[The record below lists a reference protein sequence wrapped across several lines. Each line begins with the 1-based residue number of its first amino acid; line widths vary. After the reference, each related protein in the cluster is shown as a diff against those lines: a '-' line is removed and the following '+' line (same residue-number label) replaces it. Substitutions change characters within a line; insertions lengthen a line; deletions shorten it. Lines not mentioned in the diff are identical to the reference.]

1 MALVL
6 LLLVSGILFS
16 MPSVQTKLA
25 NYLTTTINKDFGTNI
40 SIEKVSITVF
50 GSVKLKNVIAKD
62 NKQKTIFQ
70 IKRLQTSILDFNKLY
85 NEGHPYLGDLT
96 MDGLHLNMIQEK
108 GESSTNLD
116 AFIDAFDDGTPG
128 SGKFRMFINSME
140 LKNSKFSYHDYN
152 LENPKI
158 VEFTTLN
165 GKVSNFAIKGSNV
178 TTKIQSLTFTD
189 HRGIKVKEFAS
200 DFTYTK
206 KNILLDNLKLK
217 TENSQVNGNLALRY
231 KIEDFK
237 DFNNKVVFE
246 VQFDKASIS
255 SNDMNYFYNEFG
267 QNNMFYVDTYLKGT
281 LNNFTTKNLTFTDK
295 FGTEVI
301 GTATYKNLFSKTP
314 NSYQV
319 KGNFDR
325 INSNYQSLKSMMPRV
340 LGNRLPNKL
349 AVFGTFDLNG
359 SMDLTYEEIT
369 ADVTLISKLGFVQSD
384 LYINKLY
391 DLDKASYNGTIQL
404 DQFDLGT
411 LIDDATFG
419 TATLNLDIKGK
430 GFSKKYLDTNID
442 GTIREFY
449 FNEYVYHDIDVDGEV
464 KMPFFKGYINSN
476 DKNLKMDFNGL
487 VDLSSKTKKYDFN
500 ATIDYANLKAL
511 KLFKND
517 SISIVKGTFKIDAIG
532 NSLDEIYGDVTLKN
546 LYYQN
551 HKMEYFFED
560 FNLQSS
566 FDSNNERTIKV
577 NSTDIINGKVVG
589 KYRFNQ
595 VRKLLENAVG
605 SLYANYVPNKLETN
619 QYMNFDF
626 TIYNKI
632 VSALLPEIEVA
643 ENTRIKGKII
653 ADEELFTLDV
663 KSPFLK
669 INEKKISGI
678 TLDIDNKNPLYNTYI
693 ELDSISTKFYNVSE
707 FNLINV
713 TQNDTLFFRTEF
725 KGGKN
730 QEDKY
735 DLNLFHTINEDKN
748 SVVGFKKSEVFFKD
762 NLWFINENENFKN
775 KVVFDKFLKNFDIEE
790 LLFSNNGE
798 SFAFKGQIKG
808 DNYKDLQLNFNDL
821 DLNKVTPTLNNLTFD
836 GKINGLIDY
845 KQDGEIY
852 KPISDLKVADLKIN
866 KFVLGDLNLK
876 VSSDEYF
883 RKFNVNTN
891 IVRDGVENFYT
902 KGIIE
907 FVNKKPILSL
917 DTKFENFDIQ
927 ALGPLLSSVFS
938 DMRGNATGRA
948 NIVGNSSNPEIDGV
962 IYLEDAGM
970 KVPYLNVDYDL
981 EDRARIDITEN
992 QFFFRNFQIEDT
1004 KYKTNGI
1011 VSGTIKHKNLDK
1023 WVLDVKIESDNILGL
1038 DTPPTDDSYY
1048 YGTAFM
1054 DGYATFKGPVEALSI
1069 NVKGESKNGTVIK
1082 IPVKETEDYDAVS
1095 YINLIDNNAPK
1106 NVVNQDIS
1114 SNGIKLALDFDIK
1127 QNAEIEV
1134 ILNKD
1139 TGHAMKGRGEG
1150 SLFMDIN
1157 TNGTF
1162 EMEGDYIIYNG
1173 EYNFKYGKLISKKFD
1188 VEKLGSIVWSGDPM
1202 KAVLN
1207 LKAIY
1212 KTQTNPSV
1220 LLESASI
1227 NNRKVETDVIIDITG
1242 NLSSPN
1248 SEFSFDFPN
1257 VSSVYKSEIQYKL
1270 SDKATRDQQ
1279 AISVLAF
1286 GSYVAAGNVASD
1298 YYANTLS
1305 ETVNSFVDDIIS
1317 NENDKVKIN
1326 LGYTAGDRVNEI
1338 SDQLGFNISSQINE
1352 KLSINGKVGVPV
1364 GGLSQSGIVG
1374 NVELQYQLNKDNSLR
1389 ARAFNKE
1396 NEISYIGI
1404 GTGYTQGIGL
1414 SYNVD
1419 FDTFNELFKII
1430 FSPKELKIN
1439 NDNDPY
1445 KENIPPDSELN
1456 PEYINLNS
1464 NDRKKKEDSKKKESK
1479 KPLEVPEVE

>member
-6 LLLVSGILFS
+6 LLLVSGILLS
-16 MPSVQTKLA
+16 MPSVQTKIA
-25 NYLTTTINKDFGTNI
+25 HYLTATINKDFGTNI
-40 SIEKVSITVF
+40 SIEKVAITVF
-50 GSVKLKNVIAKD
+50 GSIKLKNVTAKD
-62 NKQKTIFQ
+62 KNYKNIFE

-96 MDGLHLNMIQEK
+96 IDGLHLNMIQEK
-108 GESSTNLD
+108 GETSTNLD

-128 SGKFRMFINSME
+128 SGKFRMVIKSME

-158 VEFTTLN
+158 VEFTSLN
-165 GKVSNFAIKGSNV
+165 GKVSNFAIKGSDV

-189 HRGIKVKEFAS
+189 HRGIKVNEFAS

-217 TENSQVNGNLALRY
+217 TENSQVNGNVALRY

-267 QNNMFYVDTYLKGT
+267 KNNMFYVDTYLKGT

-301 GTATYKNLFSKTP
+301 GTASYKNLFSKTP
-314 NSYQV
+314 NSYQIL
-319 KGNFDR
+319 GDFDR
-325 INSNYQSLKSMMPRV
+325 INSNYQSLKNMMPRV
-340 LGNRLPNKL
+340 LGDRLPNKL
-349 AVFGTFDLNG
+349 AVLGTFDLNG

-369 ADVTLISKLGFVQSD
+369 VDVTLISKLGYVKSD

-391 DLDKASYNGTIQL
+391 DIDKASYNGNIQL

-411 LIDDATFG
+411 LIGDASFG
-419 TATLNLDIKGK
+419 TATLNLDVNGK

-442 GTIREFY
+442 GTISEFY

-464 KMPFFKGYINSN
+464 KMPFFKGYFNSN
-476 DKNLKMDFNGL
+476 DKNLKMDFDGL
-487 VDLSSKTKKYDFN
+487 VDLSSKSRKYDFS

-511 KLFKND
+511 KLFIND
-517 SISIVKGTFKIDAIG
+517 SISIVKGNIKIDAIG
-532 NSLDEIYGDVTLKN
+532 NSFDEIYGDLTLKN

-551 HKMEYFFED
+551 HKKEYFFED

-566 FDSNNERTIKV
+566 FDINKERTIKV
-577 NSTDIINGKVVG
+577 NSTDIIDGKVVG

-595 VRKLLENAVG
+595 VIKLVENAVG
-605 SLYANYVPNKLETN
+605 SLYANYAPNKLQPN

-626 TIYNKI
+626 NIYNKV
-632 VSALLPEIEVA
+632 VSALLPDIEIA
-643 ENTRIKGKII
+643 ENTRVKGKII

-669 INEKKISGI
+669 INANKISGI

-725 KGGKN
+725 KGGKK

-790 LLFSNNGE
+790 LSFSNNDE

-821 DLNKVTPTLNNLTFD
+821 DLNKVTPALNNLTFD

-866 KFVLGDLNLK
+866 KFALGDLNVK
-876 VSSDEYF
+876 VSSDEFF

-891 IVRDGVENFYT
+891 IVKDGVENFYT

-948 NIVGNSSNPEIDGV
+948 NIVGNASNPEIDGV

-981 EDRARIDITEN
+981 EDRARIDLTEN

-1004 KYKTNGI
+1004 KYKTKGI

-1038 DTPPTDDSYY
+1038 DTPPSEDSYY

-1054 DGYATFKGPVEALSI
+1054 DGYATIKGPVEALSI

-1082 IPVKETEDYDAVS
+1082 IPVKETDDYGAVS
-1095 YINLIDNNAPK
+1095 YINLIDENAPI
-1106 NVVNQDIS
+1106 NEVQQDVTT
-1114 SNGIKLALDFDIK
+1114 NGIKLALDFDIK

-1134 ILNKD
+1134 ILNKE
-1139 TGHAMKGRGEG
+1139 TGHAMKGKGEG
-1150 SLFMDIN
+1150 ILFMDIN

-1162 EMEGDYIIYNG
+1162 QMFGDYTIYEG
-1173 EYNFKYGKLISKKFD
+1173 EYNFKYGGIISKKFN
-1188 VEKLGSIVWSGDPM
+1188 VEKLGTIVWRGDP
-1202 KAVLN
+1202 
-1207 LKAIY
+1207 LKAELDLRAIY
-1212 KTQTNPSV
+1212 TAQTNPSV
-1220 LLESASI
+1220 LLESSSI
-1227 NNRKVETDVIIDITG
+1227 SNRKVETQVIIDITG
-1242 NLSSPN
+1242 DLENPN
-1248 SEFSFDFPN
+1248 TEFSLDYPN
-1257 VSSVYKSEIQYKL
+1257 VGSVYKSEIQYKL
-1270 SDKATRDQQ
+1270 SDRDTKQRQ
-1279 AISVLAF
+1279 ALSVLAT
-1286 GSYVAAGNVASD
+1286 GSYIAAGGAASD
-1298 YYANTLS
+1298 YYATTLS
-1305 ETVNSFVDDIIS
+1305 ETAQSLLDGIIS
-1317 NENDKVKIN
+1317 SEDDKVKFN
-1326 LGYTAGDRVNEI
+1326 LSYNSGSRANEI

-1419 FDTFNELFKII
+1419 FDNFNELWRKIFTPNQI
-1430 FSPKELKIN
+1430 EKDKN
-1439 NDNDPY
+1439 NDPY

-1456 PEYINLNS
+1456 PEYIYLNS
-1464 NDRKKKEDSKKKESK
+1464 NDRKKKEESKKTESK
-1479 KPLEVPEVE
+1479 KPIEVPEVE